1 MPTVTQQIS
10 NTNAHKSIHMLETL
24 QKVSGGKFNFE
35 RAYDFN
41 TKLTEAV
48 RKNSNIAEAI
58 KVAGK
63 AKDRGAQKFIK
74 RMDAAY
80 NTVINTNRTNQKLL
94 QNYLDTGTSKILEDV
109 SNGTLINIKNQLIKN
124 GMDKKQ
130 TEEVL
135 Y

>member
-1 MPTVTQQIS
+1 MDKKIYDEITLTFPEGSDEYNSMIDALNMHALKYVQESALKDINISKLENVTREVVLPNGTKIEMPTVTQQIS

-58 KVAGK
+58 KVA
-63 AKDRGAQKFIK
+63 A
-74 RMDAAY
+74 
-80 NTVINTNRTNQKLL
+80 
-94 QNYLDTGTSKILEDV
+94 
-109 SNGTLINIKNQLIKN
+109 
-124 GMDKKQ
+124 
-130 TEEVL
+130 
-135 Y
+135 